1 MKKHKGVFI
10 AAALMAVIILFF
22 KWFLLELDIFLH
34 PPHARVPAV
43 LTMLYTAQ
51 QVYYA
56 DQGYYAEDVARL
68 GVPLPES
75 KFFLY
80 RIPVLTD
87 TSFTISAVVIKKY
100 RKTKIGDS
108 LGINEQ
114 GHRSASGWLKKVLPD
129 WNKTEAMAIDR
140 HKP

>member
-1 MKKHKGVFI
+1 MKKQIIIFI
-10 AAALMAVIILFF
+10 TVALVTVIILFF

-51 QVYYA
+51 QVFYA
-56 DQGYYAEDVARL
+56 DQGYYAEDLARL
-68 GVPLPES
+68 GVPVPES
-75 KFFLY
+75 KFYLY
-80 RIPVLTD
+80 RIPVSTD
-87 TSFTISAVVIKKY
+87 TSFTISAVVIKEY

-114 GHRSASGWLKKVLPD
+114 GHRSASGWLKKVLPV
-129 WNKTEAMAIDR
+129 WNKTEATAIDGHNR
-140 HKP
+140 